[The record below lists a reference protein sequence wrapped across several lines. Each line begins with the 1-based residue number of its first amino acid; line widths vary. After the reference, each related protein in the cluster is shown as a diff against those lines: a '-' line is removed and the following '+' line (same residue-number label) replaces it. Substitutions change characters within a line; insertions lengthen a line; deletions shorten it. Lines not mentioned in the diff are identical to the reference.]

1 MANVL
6 VIGGGAAGLLA
17 GIAAA
22 QNGAK
27 TVILEKMRR
36 PGKKILITG
45 KGRCN
50 ITNNCDLQEII
61 KNIPGNGRFLNSAL
75 RRFTNQDIVQ
85 LLEDNGLPT
94 KVERGG
100 RVFPVSD
107 KAADVVDTLVKIYKN
122 YGGRLL
128 TDCKVKSIT
137 AEFGKITGAV
147 TANGQKFTADAV
159 ILAAGGASYPGTGS
173 DGSGV
178 KLAKALGHT
187 IVPLAPSLVPL
198 ESDSPY
204 IAGLQGLSLRNIEG
218 TVYADGK
225 KIGSEF
231 GEMLFTH
238 FGVSGPIILSLS
250 KCVAEAFAKGA
261 QEVELA
267 IDLKPALDKD
277 KLDARLQ
284 RDFTQ
289 YSRKQMPNGMKDL
302 LPQRL
307 IAPVLDQAFID
318 EEKFVNQLS
327 RAERRRLVDVLKAF
341 TVPITGTRPI
351 AEAIVTAGGVSLKEI
366 DPKTMESK
374 LIKGL
379 FFAGEVMDIDGYTGG
394 YNLQAAFSTGYAA
407 GTFCRTNIKTGG
419 DKMNAQKPVI
429 AIDGPAGAGKST
441 IAKLVAGKLGYIYI
455 DTGAMYRSVAWKF
468 LQTGKPFSPELVEKL
483 AQEMVITFKPEANAN
498 RVFVDGT
505 EVTEAIRSPEVT
517 AVVSKVSAVGGVRAE
532 MVNQQRRMGEAGGV
546 VMDGRDIGTVV
557 FPHAQVKIFLT
568 ASVKE
573 RAMRRYKEML
583 AKGEKVDL
591 AELEKQI
598 AFRDK
603 QDSER
608 EIAPLKQAD
617 DAEFLDTSDMT
628 IDEVAEHILKAVQEK

>member
-22 QNGAK
+22 QSGAQ

-107 KAADVVDTLVKIYKN
+107 KASDVVDTLVKIYKN

-147 TANGQKFTADAV
+147 TADGQKFTADTV
-159 ILAAGGASYPGTGS
+159 ILAAGGSSYPGTGS

-204 IAGLQGLSLRNIEG
+204 TAGLQGLSLRNIEG

-327 RAERRRLVDVLKAF
+327 RAERWRLVDVLKAF

-374 LIKGL
+374 LIRGL

-407 GTFCRTNIKTGG
+407 GTFA
-419 DKMNAQKPVI
+419 AQI
-429 AIDGPAGAGKST
+429 
-441 IAKLVAGKLGYIYI
+441 
-455 DTGAMYRSVAWKF
+455 
-468 LQTGKPFSPELVEKL
+468 
-483 AQEMVITFKPEANAN
+483 
-498 RVFVDGT
+498 
-505 EVTEAIRSPEVT
+505 
-517 AVVSKVSAVGGVRAE
+517 
-532 MVNQQRRMGEAGGV
+532 
-546 VMDGRDIGTVV
+546 
-557 FPHAQVKIFLT
+557 
-568 ASVKE
+568 
-573 RAMRRYKEML
+573 
-583 AKGEKVDL
+583 
-591 AELEKQI
+591 
-598 AFRDK
+598 
-603 QDSER
+603 
-608 EIAPLKQAD
+608 
-617 DAEFLDTSDMT
+617 
-628 IDEVAEHILKAVQEK
+628 

>member
-1 MANVL
+1 MAK
-6 VIGGGAAGLLA
+6 VIVVGGGAAGLLA

-22 QNGAK
+22 QNGAQ
-27 TVILEKMRR
+27 TTIIEKMRR
-36 PGKKILITG
+36 PGKKMLITG

-107 KAADVVDTLVKIYKN
+107 KAVDVVDTLVKIFN
-122 YGGRLL
+122 DYGGRLL
-128 TDCKVKSIT
+128 LDTKVKSIA
-137 AEFGKITGAV
+137 AEFGKIKGVV
-147 TANGQKFTADAV
+147 TEDGQRFEADAV
-159 ILAAGGASYPGTGS
+159 ILAAGGSSYPGTGS

-178 KLAKALGHT
+178 KLAKAVGHS
-187 IVPLAPSLVPL
+187 IVPLKPCLVPL
-198 ESDSPY
+198 ENDSPY
-204 IAGLQGLSLRNIEG
+204 IPDLQGLSLRNIEG

-250 KCVAEAFAKGA
+250 KCVAEAIAAGA
-261 QEVELA
+261 QDIELH

-284 RDFTQ
+284 RDFVQ
-289 YSRKQMPNGMKDL
+289 YSRKQMANGMKDL

-307 IAPVLDQAFID
+307 IAPVLDEAFID

-327 RAERRRLVDVLKAF
+327 RAERQRLVDVLKAF
-341 TVPITGTRPI
+341 VVPITGTRPL

-374 LIKGL
+374 LVKGL
-379 FFAGEVMDIDGYTGG
+379 FIAGEVMDIDGYTGG

-407 GTFCRTNIKTGG
+407 GTFA
-419 DKMNAQKPVI
+419 AQI
-429 AIDGPAGAGKST
+429 
-441 IAKLVAGKLGYIYI
+441 
-455 DTGAMYRSVAWKF
+455 
-468 LQTGKPFSPELVEKL
+468 
-483 AQEMVITFKPEANAN
+483 
-498 RVFVDGT
+498 
-505 EVTEAIRSPEVT
+505 
-517 AVVSKVSAVGGVRAE
+517 
-532 MVNQQRRMGEAGGV
+532 
-546 VMDGRDIGTVV
+546 
-557 FPHAQVKIFLT
+557 
-568 ASVKE
+568 
-573 RAMRRYKEML
+573 
-583 AKGEKVDL
+583 
-591 AELEKQI
+591 
-598 AFRDK
+598 
-603 QDSER
+603 
-608 EIAPLKQAD
+608 
-617 DAEFLDTSDMT
+617 
-628 IDEVAEHILKAVQEK
+628 

>member
-1 MANVL
+1 MAKVI

-22 QNGAK
+22 QNGAQ
-27 TVILEKMRR
+27 TTIIEKMRR
-36 PGKKILITG
+36 PGKKMLITG

-107 KAADVVDTLVKIYKN
+107 KAVDVVDTLVKIFKD

-128 TDCKVKSIT
+128 LDTKVKSIA
-137 AEFGKITGAV
+137 AEFGKIKGVV
-147 TANGQKFTADAV
+147 TEDGQRFEADAV
-159 ILAAGGASYPGTGS
+159 ILAAGGSSYPGTGS

-178 KLAKALGHT
+178 KLAKAVGHS
-187 IVPLAPSLVPL
+187 IVPLKPCLVPL

-204 IAGLQGLSLRNIEG
+204 IPDLQGLSLRNIEG

-225 KIGSEF
+225 KIGAEF

-250 KCVAEAFAKGA
+250 KCVAEAIAAGA
-261 QEVELA
+261 QDIELH

-284 RDFTQ
+284 RDFVQ
-289 YSRKQMPNGMKDL
+289 YSRKQMANGMKDL

-307 IAPVLDQAFID
+307 IAPVLDEAFID

-327 RAERRRLVDVLKAF
+327 RAERQRIVDVLKAF
-341 TVPITGTRPI
+341 VVPITGTRPL

-374 LIKGL
+374 LVKGL
-379 FFAGEVMDIDGYTGG
+379 FIAGEVMDIDGYTGG

-407 GTFCRTNIKTGG
+407 GTFA
-419 DKMNAQKPVI
+419 AQI
-429 AIDGPAGAGKST
+429 
-441 IAKLVAGKLGYIYI
+441 
-455 DTGAMYRSVAWKF
+455 
-468 LQTGKPFSPELVEKL
+468 
-483 AQEMVITFKPEANAN
+483 
-498 RVFVDGT
+498 
-505 EVTEAIRSPEVT
+505 
-517 AVVSKVSAVGGVRAE
+517 
-532 MVNQQRRMGEAGGV
+532 
-546 VMDGRDIGTVV
+546 
-557 FPHAQVKIFLT
+557 
-568 ASVKE
+568 
-573 RAMRRYKEML
+573 
-583 AKGEKVDL
+583 
-591 AELEKQI
+591 
-598 AFRDK
+598 
-603 QDSER
+603 
-608 EIAPLKQAD
+608 
-617 DAEFLDTSDMT
+617 
-628 IDEVAEHILKAVQEK
+628 

>member
-1 MANVL
+1 MAKVI

-17 GIAAA
+17 GIAAV
-22 QNGAK
+22 QNGAQ
-27 TVILEKMRR
+27 TTIIEKMRR
-36 PGKKILITG
+36 PGKKMLITG

-107 KAADVVDTLVKIYKN
+107 KAVDVVDTLVKIFKD

-128 TDCKVKSIT
+128 LDTKVKNIA
-137 AEFGKITGAV
+137 AEFGKIKGVV
-147 TANGQKFTADAV
+147 TEDGQRFEADAV
-159 ILAAGGASYPGTGS
+159 ILAAGGSSYPGTGS

-178 KLAKALGHT
+178 KLAKAVGHS
-187 IVPLAPSLVPL
+187 IVPLKPCLVPL

-204 IAGLQGLSLRNIEG
+204 IPDLQGLSLRNIEG

-225 KIGSEF
+225 KIGAEF

-250 KCVAEAFAKGA
+250 KCVAEAIAAGA
-261 QEVELA
+261 QDIELH

-284 RDFTQ
+284 RDFVQ
-289 YSRKQMPNGMKDL
+289 YSRKQMANGMKDL

-307 IAPVLDQAFID
+307 IAPVLDEAFID

-327 RAERRRLVDVLKAF
+327 RAERQRIVDVLKAF
-341 TVPITGTRPI
+341 VVPITGTRPL

-374 LIKGL
+374 LVKGL
-379 FFAGEVMDIDGYTGG
+379 FIAGEVMDIDGYTGG

-407 GTFCRTNIKTGG
+407 GTFA
-419 DKMNAQKPVI
+419 AQI
-429 AIDGPAGAGKST
+429 
-441 IAKLVAGKLGYIYI
+441 
-455 DTGAMYRSVAWKF
+455 
-468 LQTGKPFSPELVEKL
+468 
-483 AQEMVITFKPEANAN
+483 
-498 RVFVDGT
+498 
-505 EVTEAIRSPEVT
+505 
-517 AVVSKVSAVGGVRAE
+517 
-532 MVNQQRRMGEAGGV
+532 
-546 VMDGRDIGTVV
+546 
-557 FPHAQVKIFLT
+557 
-568 ASVKE
+568 
-573 RAMRRYKEML
+573 
-583 AKGEKVDL
+583 
-591 AELEKQI
+591 
-598 AFRDK
+598 
-603 QDSER
+603 
-608 EIAPLKQAD
+608 
-617 DAEFLDTSDMT
+617 
-628 IDEVAEHILKAVQEK
+628 

>member
-1 MANVL
+1 MAKVI

-22 QNGAK
+22 QNGAQ
-27 TVILEKMRR
+27 TTIIEKMRR
-36 PGKKILITG
+36 PGKKMLITG

-107 KAADVVDTLVKIYKN
+107 KAVDVVDTLVKIFKD

-128 TDCKVKSIT
+128 LDTKVKSIA
-137 AEFGKITGAV
+137 AEFGKIKGVV
-147 TANGQKFTADAV
+147 TEDGQRFEADAV
-159 ILAAGGASYPGTGS
+159 ILAAGGSSYPGTGS

-178 KLAKALGHT
+178 KLAKAVGHS
-187 IVPLAPSLVPL
+187 IVPLKPCLVPL

-204 IAGLQGLSLRNIEG
+204 IPDLQGLSLRNIEG
-218 TVYADGK
+218 TVYAEGK
-225 KIGSEF
+225 KIGAEF

-250 KCVAEAFAKGA
+250 KCVAEAIAAGA
-261 QEVELA
+261 QDIELH

-284 RDFTQ
+284 RDFVQ
-289 YSRKQMPNGMKDL
+289 YSRKQMANGMKDL

-307 IAPVLDQAFID
+307 IAPVLDEAFID

-327 RAERRRLVDVLKAF
+327 RAERQRIVDVLKAF
-341 TVPITGTRPI
+341 VVPITGTRPL

-374 LIKGL
+374 LVKGL
-379 FFAGEVMDIDGYTGG
+379 FIAGEVMDIDGYTGG

-407 GTFCRTNIKTGG
+407 GTFA
-419 DKMNAQKPVI
+419 AQI
-429 AIDGPAGAGKST
+429 
-441 IAKLVAGKLGYIYI
+441 
-455 DTGAMYRSVAWKF
+455 
-468 LQTGKPFSPELVEKL
+468 
-483 AQEMVITFKPEANAN
+483 
-498 RVFVDGT
+498 
-505 EVTEAIRSPEVT
+505 
-517 AVVSKVSAVGGVRAE
+517 
-532 MVNQQRRMGEAGGV
+532 
-546 VMDGRDIGTVV
+546 
-557 FPHAQVKIFLT
+557 
-568 ASVKE
+568 
-573 RAMRRYKEML
+573 
-583 AKGEKVDL
+583 
-591 AELEKQI
+591 
-598 AFRDK
+598 
-603 QDSER
+603 
-608 EIAPLKQAD
+608 
-617 DAEFLDTSDMT
+617 
-628 IDEVAEHILKAVQEK
+628 

>member
-22 QNGAK
+22 QNGVQ

-147 TANGQKFTADAV
+147 TADGQKFAADAV
-159 ILAAGGASYPGTGS
+159 ILAAGGSSYPGTGS

-204 IAGLQGLSLRNIEG
+204 ISGLQGLSLRNIEG

-407 GTFCRTNIKTGG
+407 GTFA
-419 DKMNAQKPVI
+419 AQI
-429 AIDGPAGAGKST
+429 
-441 IAKLVAGKLGYIYI
+441 
-455 DTGAMYRSVAWKF
+455 
-468 LQTGKPFSPELVEKL
+468 
-483 AQEMVITFKPEANAN
+483 
-498 RVFVDGT
+498 
-505 EVTEAIRSPEVT
+505 
-517 AVVSKVSAVGGVRAE
+517 
-532 MVNQQRRMGEAGGV
+532 
-546 VMDGRDIGTVV
+546 
-557 FPHAQVKIFLT
+557 
-568 ASVKE
+568 
-573 RAMRRYKEML
+573 
-583 AKGEKVDL
+583 
-591 AELEKQI
+591 
-598 AFRDK
+598 
-603 QDSER
+603 
-608 EIAPLKQAD
+608 
-617 DAEFLDTSDMT
+617 
-628 IDEVAEHILKAVQEK
+628 